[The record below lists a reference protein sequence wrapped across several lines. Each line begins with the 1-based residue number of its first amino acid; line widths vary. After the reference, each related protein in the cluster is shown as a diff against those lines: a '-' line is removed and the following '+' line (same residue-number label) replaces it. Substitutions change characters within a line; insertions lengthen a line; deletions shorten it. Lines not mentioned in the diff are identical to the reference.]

1 MSSRSGLREGVWGEG
16 WFFISGFA
24 RKEQEL
30 SGECQV
36 EFWLTGEIGL
46 RNLKLKTN
54 LRWLMK
60 SFLINR
66 K

>member
-1 MSSRSGLREGVWGEG
+1 MSPRSGLREG

-30 SGECQV
+30 SGEHRV

-60 SFLINR
+60 SFLING